1 MDEKKPVQAQAAPP
15 KIVLRPTE
23 FYYRRAME
31 RSAEIKKES
40 AGEASVQKKE

>member
-1 MDEKKPVQAQAAPP
+1 MDEKKPVQAQASQP

-31 RSAEIKKES
+31 RSAEIKRETS
-40 AGEASVQKKE
+40 GEASVQKKE